1 VTATSGYNLPLGE
14 QRHMC
19 VNNLPKVER
28 EAPGPGIEPAPA
40 TSRLQVRRLN
50 HYARHTEREHSTLI
64 RSACNSPIAYD
75 MALQKFVSAA

>member
-1 VTATSGYNLPLGE
+1 
-14 QRHMC
+14 MC

-28 EAPGPGIEPAPA
+28 EAPGPGIEPAP
-40 TSRLQVRRLN
+40 RRLN

-75 MALQKFVSAA
+75 MALQKFVSALEWMVDRATD